1 MTPEVIDILK
11 QSLSEAPAS
20 YTVTGLLNY
29 GRSAQTN
36 PSASF
41 GLREPHVQLF
51 VNAYDELARMAH
63 ASGWVNSLADRIQS
77 TGQAMD
83 ANYASFAAPGDKVN
97 ESFGDGLDKLRELKA
112 EVDPSNVFRGLWKAE

>member
-1 MTPEVIDILK
+1 MTPEVIDILQ
-11 QSLSEAPAS
+11 QSLSEAGAS

-36 PSASF
+36 STSF

-51 VNAYDELARMAH
+51 VNAYDEPARMAD
-63 ASGWVNSLADRIQS
+63 ASGWVNGLANRIQS
-77 TGQAMD
+77 TGQATE
-83 ANYASFAAPGDKVN
+83 ASYASFAAPGDKVN

>member
-1 MTPEVIDILK
+1 MTPEVIDILQ
-11 QSLSEAPAS
+11 QSLSEAGAS

-36 PSASF
+36 SSTSF
-41 GLREPHVQLF
+41 GLRKPHVQLF
-51 VNAYDELARMAH
+51 VNAYDEPARMAD
-63 ASGWVNSLADRIQS
+63 ASGWVNGLANRIQS
-77 TGQAMD
+77 TGQAME
-83 ANYASFAAPGDKVN
+83 ASYASFAAPEDKVN